1 MLRWSQ
7 HRRLLTSAPRSR
19 AAFPLIEVSE
29 PNLMRDLF
37 PYKEVCRLDFDHQT
51 VMLDPA
57 EDMFI
62 TDTTFRDGQQARPPY
77 TPEQVVHLYGLLSK
91 LGGPNGVIRQCEF
104 FLYRDDDR
112 EAVRRCQELDLR
124 FPQISGWIRATA
136 KDLQL
141 VREMQLPE
149 TGMLTS
155 VSDYHIFLKLGWDR
169 KKALENY
176 LAVVKEALAFG
187 IAPRCHFEDITR
199 ADIYGFC
206 VPFAI
211 ELMKLSEEARV
222 PIKIRLCDTMGY
234 GVPYDG
240 AALPRSVQKLV
251 RSMIDD
257 AGVPGSQ
264 LEWHGHNDLHKVLIN
279 PTTAWLYGCSGAN
292 GALLGFG
299 ERTGNTPVE
308 GLIIEYIQLRGETN
322 GVDTT
327 VITDIRN
334 YFEQEMGVVIPP
346 NYPLV
351 GRNFNVTSAGIH
363 ADGLIKNE
371 EIYNIFD
378 TLRILKR
385 PVGVTITDKS
395 GLAGIAHWVNSRLT
409 IPGGKRLEKHHPG
422 LQKIHKWV
430 LKQFEEGRTT
440 SIADEEME
448 ALASQFLPELFV
460 SEFDRLKRKVLE
472 MARSIVSELI
482 RHAEISSMDADRAEN
497 EMRRFIDEHPYV
509 QFAYLTT
516 LEGKKITHNVT
527 QLADKGKFEKI
538 GLHQDF
544 SDREW
549 FSQPLAT
556 GDVCA
561 TDFYSSKITGR
572 LCITAS
578 APVWRGEEMVG
589 VLGLDF
595 KFEDMARL
603 HPVEGAPT
611 RLFVEE
617 D

>member
-1 MLRWSQ
+1 
-7 HRRLLTSAPRSR
+7 
-19 AAFPLIEVSE
+19 
-29 PNLMRDLF
+29 
-37 PYKEVCRLDFDHQT
+37 
-51 VMLDPA
+51 
-57 EDMFI
+57 
-62 TDTTFRDGQQARPPY
+62 
-77 TPEQVVHLYGLLSK
+77 
-91 LGGPNGVIRQCEF
+91 
-104 FLYRDDDR
+104 
-112 EAVRRCQELDLR
+112 
-124 FPQISGWIRATA
+124 
-136 KDLQL
+136 
-141 VREMQLPE
+141 
-149 TGMLTS
+149 
-155 VSDYHIFLKLGWDR
+155 
-169 KKALENY
+169 
-176 LAVVKEALAFG
+176 
-187 IAPRCHFEDITR
+187 
-199 ADIYGFC
+199 
-206 VPFAI
+206 
-211 ELMKLSEEARV
+211 
-222 PIKIRLCDTMGY
+222 
-234 GVPYDG
+234 
-240 AALPRSVQKLV
+240 VQKLV
-251 RSMIDD
+251 RAMIDD
-257 AGVPGSQ
+257 AGVPGQQ

-279 PTTAWLYGCSGAN
+279 PTTAWLYGCAGAN

-308 GLIIEYIQLRGETN
+308 GLIIEYIQLRGDAN

-334 YFEQEMGVVIPP
+334 YFEQELGVAIPH

-409 IPGGKRLEKHHPG
+409 IPGGKRLEKQHPG
-422 LQKIHKWV
+422 LQKMHKWV

-460 SEFDRLKRKVLE
+460 SEFDRLKRKVHE

-482 RHAEISSMDADRAEN
+482 RHREIASMVAKRAEQ
-497 EMRRFIDEHPYV
+497 ELRRFVDEHPYV

-516 LEGKKITHNVT
+516 LEGTKITHNVT

-538 GLHQDF
+538 GLHEDF

-549 FSQPLAT
+549 FTQPLAT
-556 GDVCA
+556 GDVCV

-603 HPVEGAPT
+603 HPVDGAPAPVY
-611 RLFVEE
+611 VEE